1 MEIRI
6 LLADDHKIVRE
17 GLKNLIESV
26 STMKVIG
33 EADDGRKAVKFVKEL
48 KPEVVIMDVSM
59 PGLNGIDATRQ
70 ILNEFPEMK
79 IIALSMH
86 ANKQLIS
93 GILKAGAYGYL
104 LKDCASA
111 ELINAIRTVM
121 ANQKFLSK
129 GVAGFFSENINSFTK
144 EEAKL
149 SDREREVLQLIAEG
163 HSSKEIGEILFLSS
177 KTVDAHRKNI
187 MDKLDLHTIPELT
200 KYAVKNGLTSLDD

>member
-1 MEIRI
+1 
-6 LLADDHKIVRE
+6 
-17 GLKNLIESV
+17 
-26 STMKVIG
+26 
-33 EADDGRKAVKFVKEL
+33 
-48 KPEVVIMDVSM
+48 
-59 PGLNGIDATRQ
+59 
-70 ILNEFPEMK
+70 
-79 IIALSMH
+79 
-86 ANKQLIS
+86 
-93 GILKAGAYGYL
+93 
-104 LKDCASA
+104 
-111 ELINAIRTVM
+111 M

-163 HSSKEIGEILFLSS
+163 HSSKEIGEMLFLSS